1 MDDVRLLT
9 SVDNPHTPRG
19 SVDRFGPDFDVIMHA
34 ESAHE
39 TRFPSPFILNANFPM
54 LPPRS
59 LLARRLLPAAAAVGL
74 FLAACTSTKL
84 TTSWKAPEAGSIHFT
99 KILVMAV
106 APVDSLRH
114 PAEDAMRAQIKTV
127 PVVTS
132 YELLPKAEDG
142 SDPVKLAAAIKAA
155 GVDGIIVMRMVSSD
169 SEVGYTTGGMMP
181 SYYTSFN
188 SYYSYNFGGYH
199 NYYNN
204 RYAAQAAFYY
214 DPPKCMSTRSSAL
227 RRTSTM
233 PATRSS
239 SGPGSPSP
247 RTPRGSTSSSP
258 RWPASCAA
266 SSAARG

>member
-1 MDDVRLLT
+1 MKSIR
-9 SVDNPHTPRG
+9 PA
-19 SVDRFGPDFDVIMHA
+19 F
-34 ESAHE
+34 
-39 TRFPSPFILNANFPM
+39 
-54 LPPRS
+54 
-59 LLARRLLPAAAAVGL
+59 LLALAGL

-84 TTSWKAPEAGSIHFT
+84 TDSWKAPEAGSIHFT

-204 RYAAQAAFYY
+204 RYAAQASFYY
-214 DPPKCMSTRSSAL
+214 DPPKMYVDQIVGIETNIYNAGDQKLIWTGITKSTNPEGIDKLIAEVAGVVRSKL
-227 RRTSTM
+227 RSQ
-233 PATRSS
+233 
-239 SGPGSPSP
+239 GLIK
-247 RTPRGSTSSSP
+247 
-258 RWPASCAA
+258 
-266 SSAARG
+266 

>member
-1 MDDVRLLT
+1 M
-9 SVDNPHTPRG
+9 NPT
-19 SVDRFGPDFDVIMHA
+19 
-34 ESAHE
+34 
-39 TRFPSPFILNANFPM
+39 
-54 LPPRS
+54 RS
-59 LLARRLLPAAAAVGL
+59 LLTRSLLTAAAL
-74 FLAACTSTKL
+74 FLAGCASTKL
-84 TTSWKAPEAGSIHFT
+84 ASSWKAPEAGTIHFT

-142 SDPVKLAAAIKAA
+142 SDPVKLDAAIKAA

-188 SYYSYNFGGYH
+188 SYYSYNFPGYH

-204 RYAAQAAFYY
+204 RFAAQASFYY
-214 DPPKCMSTRSSAL
+214 DPPKMYVDQIVGIETNIYNARDQALIWTGITKSTNPDGIDKLIAEVSDVVRNKLRSQGL
-227 RRTSTM
+227 IK
-233 PATRSS
+233 
-239 SGPGSPSP
+239 
-247 RTPRGSTSSSP
+247 
-258 RWPASCAA
+258 
-266 SSAARG
+266 